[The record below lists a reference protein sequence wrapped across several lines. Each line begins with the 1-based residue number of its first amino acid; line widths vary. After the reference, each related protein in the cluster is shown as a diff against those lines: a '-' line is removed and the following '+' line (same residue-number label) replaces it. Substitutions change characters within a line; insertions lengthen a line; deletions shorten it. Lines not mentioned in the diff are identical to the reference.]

1 MKIIKPLQIGLL
13 HKSFSYLEQDIFA
26 VSIPIAFSLLD
37 GEIILEQ
44 RLWQIVSEQM
54 DGDIFDAAMPKARA
68 EVLVQGDCITPANQ
82 EVRSTSVHLQIAQLD
97 QQGRLH
103 PQVDKA
109 LLVTGDR
116 HWLTGGVASSQPELF
131 NQQSISYNHAYGG
144 ENFEANP
151 TGKGFKA
158 TATEQGQ
165 VHELPNVE
173 YMSDPVT
180 SASSQVKP
188 ASFGRVDVMWP
199 QRLDRAGTYDDKYLA
214 EQMPGFANDIDWLY
228 FNDAAEDQW
237 LSDFFQGNEHYSIT
251 NMHPE
256 HTELKGQLP
265 DVYGRAF
272 VKQLVPQSNSEQT
285 EIKFR
290 EIETKLDTLWL
301 FPNAAIGVMIY
312 RGSIQ
317 GFTNDGSDIESLMVA
332 CESRAQIPRTL
343 AHYEQE
349 MTKRSSVEHGYKYA
363 LFTAGLIAEGMT
375 CGFKQMQEEQDFP
388 LEMLSKSNMD
398 KFGET
403 LHQQADEKLNDAKQ
417 QLIEQL
423 QAAGVDPE
431 PYLAKIAD
439 PEKSPEQVKI
449 EALLEKM
456 APGMVTDPDNI
467 DLFNLD
473 LTVMDELK
481 QYLDQL
487 RSEKDQELKELLQ
500 DKLNFMK
507 QHEQADNMADA
518 IAQLGSQLAEAELP
532 PMWPRANFGAQLDA
546 IRQQVYDAER
556 QIEELRKLGVPEDRL
571 PVLDVDLSA
580 MEQNLKQADIRVKE
594 AYLLGAH
601 LIGESRSPHPE
612 KEQELRAQLLQRY
625 RQGQPLTG
633 GDYACIDLQ
642 GEDLSGID
650 LSECYLEGVNF
661 SNCNLTGANLR
672 KAIVAGA
679 NFTGAKLINA
689 NCQGANIGA
698 ADLTSCHFLDCE
710 LSQALLQGAKFEQ
723 TKLINCQMAEVN
735 FIESEFSNSQFDGS
749 NLTQCNFIS
758 PKFTDCSFV
767 QSNLTQANFV
777 HGEFEQVD
785 FTQSLLNAA
794 NFVECKGNQ
803 VQFVAAEMIN
813 SRFVGGCD
821 FSQADFSQANISKS
835 CLRES
840 TLTGCNFSHCILD
853 ESDFSGALLS
863 KSVFTNSVAYRTQ
876 FMKSH
881 LTNADMTSMNLMEGS
896 LYKAYLVGVDFSYSN
911 LYCVNFMDAILGAN
925 RYLAANLDN
934 TILQDW
940 RP

>member
-13 HKSFSYLEQDIFA
+13 HKSFTYLEQDVFA

-44 RLWQIVSEQM
+44 KLWQIIGEQM
-54 DGDIFDAAMPKARA
+54 GDDVFDAAMPKGRG
-68 EVLVQGDCITPANQ
+68 EVLVQGDCITPADQ
-82 EVRSTSVHLQIAQLD
+82 AVRSTSVHLQLAQLD
-97 QQGRLH
+97 QQGHLH
-103 PQVDKA
+103 PQVDKE

-116 HWLTGGVASSQPELF
+116 HWLTGGLAFSQPELF
-131 NQQSISYNHAYGG
+131 NRQAINYSHAYGG
-144 ENFEANP
+144 EDFANNP
-151 TGKGFKA
+151 TGKGFKL
-158 TATEQGQ
+158 TTTEQGQ
-165 VHELPNVE
+165 VHQLPNVE
-173 YMSDPVT
+173 YIGDPVT
-180 SASSQVKP
+180 SSSSQVKP

-199 QRLDRAGTYDDKYLA
+199 QRLDRAGTYDDNYIA
-214 EQMPGFANDIDWLY
+214 EQMPGFAKDIDWLY

-256 HTELKGQLP
+256 YTELKGQLP

-272 VKQLVPQSNSEQT
+272 VKQIVPQAENEQAQAQF
-285 EIKFR
+285 K

-301 FPNAAIGVMIY
+301 FPNAAVGVMIY

-317 GFTNDGSDIESLMVA
+317 GFSNDGCDIESLMVA
-332 CESRAQIPRTL
+332 CESRAQAPRSL

-349 MTKRSSVEHGYKYA
+349 MAKRSSVEHGYKYA
-363 LFTAGLIAEGMT
+363 LFTAPLIAEGMT
-375 CGFKQMQEEQDFP
+375 CGFKQMQDEFDFP

-403 LHQQADEKLNDAKQ
+403 LHQQADDKLNDAKQ
-417 QLIEQL
+417 QLLEQL
-423 QAAGVDPE
+423 KAAGVDPE
-431 PYLAKIAD
+431 PYLAKIEQ

-456 APGMVTDPDNI
+456 APGMVIDPDNI

-473 LTVMDELK
+473 LSVMDELK

-487 RSEKDQELKELLQ
+487 RGDKEQQLKAMLN

-507 QHEQADNMADA
+507 QHEQADDMAGA
-518 IAQLGSQLAEAELP
+518 IAQLESQIAEAELP
-532 PMWPRANFGAQLDA
+532 PMWPRANFSAQLEA
-546 IRQQVYDAER
+546 IKQQVADAEQ
-556 QIEELRKLGVPEDRL
+556 QIEDLKKLGVEQDRL
-571 PVLDVDLSA
+571 PVLDIDLSE

-594 AYLLGAH
+594 AYILGAH
-601 LIGESRSPHPE
+601 LIGESRSPHPQQ
-612 KEQELRAQLLQRY
+612 EQQLKAQLLAKY
-625 RQGQPLTG
+625 HKGESLAG

-642 GEDLSGID
+642 GENLSGID
-650 LSECYLEGVNF
+650 LSDCYLEGVNF
-661 SNCNLTGANLR
+661 SNCDLTGANLQ
-672 KAIVAGA
+672 KAIAAGA
-679 NFTGAKLINA
+679 NFSGAKLVNT
-689 NCQGANIGA
+689 NCQGANLGA
-698 ADLTSCHFLDCE
+698 TNLTSCQFSDCD
-710 LSQALLQGAKFEQ
+710 LSQALLQGAKFEH
-723 TKLINCQMAEVN
+723 TKLINCEMAEIN

-758 PKFTDCSFV
+758 PKFSDCCFV
-767 QSNLTQANFV
+767 QTNLRQANFV
-777 HGEFEQVD
+777 HAEFVQVD
-785 FTQSLLNAA
+785 FGQSILSGA
-794 NFVECKGNQ
+794 NFVECQGSH

-821 FSQADFSQANISKS
+821 FTNADFSQANISKS
-835 CLRES
+835 CLREN
-840 TLTGCNFSHCILD
+840 TLNGCNFSHCTLD

-863 KSVFTNSVAYRTQ
+863 QSVFSNSVAYRTQ

-881 LTNADMTSMNLMEGS
+881 LNNADMSNMNLMEGS
-896 LYKAYLVGVDFSYSN
+896 LYKAYLVGTDFSYSN
-911 LYCVNFMDAILGAN
+911 LYCVNFMDATLGAN